1 VKVGL
6 FFGSFNPTHVGH
18 LIIANFMVELTD
30 LDQVWLVISPQSP
43 FKKKATL
50 LDKYD
55 RLHLAQ
61 LAIGDND
68 HLRCSSIEFNLPQPS
83 YTVNTLAYLT
93 DQYPQHKYSLL
104 MGSDNLETLAKWK
117 NYETI
122 LSYYNIKVYRRKGHD
137 GGEFKDHANV
147 EMVDVPLLNISASFI
162 RQCIKEGVSVQYAIP
177 DKELAYIDEVNLYR
191 Q

>member
-1 VKVGL
+1 
-6 FFGSFNPTHVGH
+6 
-18 LIIANFMVELTD
+18 
-30 LDQVWLVISPQSP
+30 
-43 FKKKATL
+43 
-50 LDKYD
+50 
-55 RLHLAQ
+55 
-61 LAIGDND
+61 
-68 HLRCSSIEFNLPQPS
+68 
-83 YTVNTLAYLT
+83 
-93 DQYPQHKYSLL
+93 